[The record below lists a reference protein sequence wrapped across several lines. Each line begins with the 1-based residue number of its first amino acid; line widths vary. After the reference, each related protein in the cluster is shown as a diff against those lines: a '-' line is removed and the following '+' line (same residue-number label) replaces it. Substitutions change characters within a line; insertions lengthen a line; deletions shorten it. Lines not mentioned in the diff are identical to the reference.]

1 MKKFIIK
8 EKNFLKKIFIKL
20 CRKLGFEIV
29 DQNSLILPTSNKSI
43 NENLNFLNKKSI
55 SLPLGEVK
63 ITREIKSF
71 LIILRTFTN
80 ENKLLQQNKKR
91 LFEKEKSEYTFR
103 SLNSLISSSEFAI
116 KNFPNIKINFVIIDH
131 NSKDEDLK

>member
-1 MKKFIIK
+1 MKKITIK

-20 CRKLGFEIV
+20 CRKLGFEII

-71 LIILRTFTN
+71 LIILRTFKN
-80 ENKLLQQNKKR
+80 ENTLLQQNKK
-91 LFEKEKSEYTFR
+91 
-103 SLNSLISSSEFAI
+103 
-116 KNFPNIKINFVIIDH
+116 
-131 NSKDEDLK
+131 